1 LDRES
6 RRTFFRAAALLPA
19 ISLSLRVR
27 GFRATQKSLLG
38 YSKQFQGGS
47 QGGAVGARPL
57 SEVDYCR
64 LSARMVN
71 AAVRN
76 LWRRATCLEKSL
88 AIWSLLGRQ
97 GVASQLRIGA
107 RNDNGKF
114 EAHAWVEHNGIAIN
128 EPENLH
134 RHYATFDTAFPLPTS
149 GPS

>member
-1 LDRES
+1 
-6 RRTFFRAAALLPA
+6 
-19 ISLSLRVR
+19 
-27 GFRATQKSLLG
+27 
-38 YSKQFQGGS
+38 
-47 QGGAVGARPL
+47 
-57 SEVDYCR
+57 
-64 LSARMVN
+64 MVN